1 MLGVSADIGIPDRRE
16 RHLQVPDVVNV
27 GVLNAESSGKPVK
40 HGPYSIEILG
50 FIAAEGTYY
59 RAFVGNDL
67 DQMFGFELAQ
77 CFAKHSA
84 GDSHLF
90 RQLPL
95 SEASPRC
102 EMSVNDGL
110 SDSLDFL
117 LAEGVWDFVDVL
129 LALLAHLTIL

>member
-1 MLGVSADIGIPDRRE
+1 M
-16 RHLQVPDVVNV
+16 
-27 GVLNAESSGKPVK
+27 K
-40 HGPYSIEILG
+40 HGSYSIEILG

-84 GDSHLF
+84 GDPHLF

-102 EMSVNDGL
+102 QMSGNDGL
-110 SDSLDFL
+110 AQALQYL
-117 LAEGVWDFVDVL
+117 LAQGCRDFVDL
-129 LALLAHLTIL
+129 QQARLAHMTIL